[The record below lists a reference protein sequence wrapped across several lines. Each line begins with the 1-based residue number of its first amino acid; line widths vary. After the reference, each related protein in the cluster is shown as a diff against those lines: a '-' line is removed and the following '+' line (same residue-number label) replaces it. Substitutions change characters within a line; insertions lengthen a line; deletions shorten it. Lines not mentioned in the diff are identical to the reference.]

1 MLMCL
6 LQVKEGL
13 VTVTEN
19 LQAEGD
25 RICMQPNA
33 ANAANVW

>member
-1 MLMCL
+1 VFVHVDVPP
-6 LQVKEGL
+6 QVKESL

-25 RICMQPNA
+25 RIMQNDA
-33 ANAANVW
+33 ASSR